1 MFDLNGDGNVDAEEF
16 EQVTD
21 LMRSHSSTGAR
32 HRDHGNTGSTFKGI
46 NSGLKTYF
54 FGEEMKGNLTVDRS
68 EFLFLWIKINVNIQI
83 PRVSKVFTRRNFGPR
98 VQKERPRE

>member
-68 EFLFLWIKINVNIQI
+68 EFLFLWIKIKCEYSDSWSFKGLYKKKFW
-83 PRVSKVFTRRNFGPR
+83 P
-98 VQKERPRE
+98 

>member
-32 HRDHGNTGSTFKGI
+32 HRDHGNTGNTFKGI

-54 FGEEMKGNLTVDRS
+54 FGAELKGNLTVDRCACS
-68 EFLFLWIKINVNIQI
+68 QVCPLLSFCYLLDSSIFKG
-83 PRVSKVFTRRNFGPR
+83 PSKRKF
-98 VQKERPRE
+98 

>member
-1 MFDLNGDGNVDAEEF
+1 MFHYQFQIGNIRLLNFVRPNYLYSFDFFPRHFQIAFKMFDLNGDGNVDAEEF

-54 FGEEMKGNLTVDRS
+54 FGEEMKGNLTVDR
-68 EFLFLWIKINVNIQI
+68 
-83 PRVSKVFTRRNFGPR
+83 
-98 VQKERPRE
+98 